1 MRVHIPCL
9 DKTVRREMIEPIVS
23 RNERHNEK
31 TENQQINT
39 KQQGVAAGGNDR
51 NYAQAMRRGTNQTN
65 YRYHSGRFIFV

>member
-1 MRVHIPCL
+1 
-9 DKTVRREMIEPIVS
+9 MIEPIVS